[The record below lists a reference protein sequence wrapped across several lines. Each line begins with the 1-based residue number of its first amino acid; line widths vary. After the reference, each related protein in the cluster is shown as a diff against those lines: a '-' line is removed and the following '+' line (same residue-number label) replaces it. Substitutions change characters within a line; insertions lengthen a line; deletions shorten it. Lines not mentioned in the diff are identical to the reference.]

1 MPGDFFAATA
11 FRGTAFFASGFLGA
25 DRLLGVAFF
34 AVTFD
39 EALLFGVDFAFA
51 AFRDADFR
59 GTALAAFGRLVVV
72 LDDRRLAADLG
83 EAR

>member
-1 MPGDFFAATA
+1 MPGDFFAAIA
-11 FRGTAFFASGFLGA
+11 FRGTAFFASGFLWA
-25 DRLLGVAFF
+25 DRLVEVAFF

-39 EALLFGVDFAFA
+39 EALLFGADVDFA

-59 GTALAAFGRLVVV
+59 GTALAAFGRLVV

>member
-11 FRGTAFFASGFLGA
+11 FRGTAFFAIGFLGT
-25 DRLLGVAFF
+25 DRLIGVAFF
-34 AVTFD
+34 AVPLD
-39 EALLFGVDFAFA
+39 EVLLFGADFAFA
-51 AFRDADFR
+51 AFREADFR

-72 LDDRRLAADLG
+72 PEERRLAADFG